1 MADWKELNTNR
12 KTGSDR
18 IVSLLQSFGI
28 GAAMAL
34 AWGLLSHILGLG
46 NLFSNTA
53 QAQMFSL
60 PLPIQVVLFAAV
72 SPIVEEFLFRRLLFD
87 LVCRIA
93 RRKTAA
99 VIVSVLFALWH
110 GNVIQMLYAFP
121 AGLILQHLRERS
133 GRMAEPVICHIGAN
147 LTAILVQAVIGGQL
161 LR

>member
-1 MADWKELNTNR
+1 MADWEELDRNR

-18 IVSLLQSFGI
+18 PLSLLRAFGI

-34 AWGLLSHILGLG
+34 GWGMLSHILGLE
-46 NLFSNTA
+46 NLFSNAA
-53 QAQMFSL
+53 QVQMFSL
-60 PLPIQVVLFAAV
+60 PLPIQLILYVAV
-72 SPIVEEFLFRRLLFD
+72 SPVAEEFLFRRLLFD
-87 LVCRIA
+87 LMCRIM

-133 GRMAEPVICHIGAN
+133 GRVAEPVICHMGAN

-161 LR
+161 FR